1 MSLDVRVDH
10 DRCVGA
16 GVCEAIAESS
26 FELGDDALAHPID
39 PPGDDESALLEARD
53 ACPSAAITVL
63 RDGAPVE

>member
-1 MSLDVRVDH
+1 MSLEVTVDH

-39 PPGDDESALLEARD
+39 PPGDDEAALLEARD

-63 RDGAPVE
+63 RENVPLD